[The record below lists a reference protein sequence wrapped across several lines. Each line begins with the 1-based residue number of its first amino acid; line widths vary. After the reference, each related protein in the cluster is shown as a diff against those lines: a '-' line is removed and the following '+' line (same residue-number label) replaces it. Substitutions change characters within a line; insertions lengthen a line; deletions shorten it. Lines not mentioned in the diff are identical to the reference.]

1 MSTVGLRLRELREK
15 AGISLRKAAILSGI
29 DLAVLSKIER
39 GKRQFNKTQI
49 IKLAE
54 LYEVNLDD
62 LLKQYLG
69 EKVLYNLKDEQLAT
83 EALKMAEKSIQYG
96 KLSNLDINE
105 IILKS
110 RSVLK
115 GDNRIENAWIFG
127 SYARRDQ
134 KPGSDL
140 DIMIKIKSGAT
151 FSLYD
156 MAEIQY
162 QLENLFGLKVDV
174 VEKDALSPLT
184 FESILTEMIVIYG

>member
-1 MSTVGLRLRELREK
+1 MPTVGLRLRELREK
-15 AGISLRKAAILSGI
+15 AGISLRKAAMLAGIDVAILS
-29 DLAVLSKIER
+29 KMER
-39 GKRQFNKTQI
+39 GERRFNKELI
-49 IKLAE
+49 IKLAK
-54 LYEVNLDD
+54 LYKVNPDN
-62 LLKQYLG
+62 LLVQFLG
-69 EKVLYNLKDEQLAT
+69 EKVLYDLKDEQLAA
-83 EALKMAEKSIQYG
+83 EALKVAEKSIQYG
-96 KLSNLDINE
+96 KLSNLDVKE

-140 DIMIKIKSGAT
+140 DIMIKIKDGAT

-156 MAEIQY
+156 LAEIQY